1 MRSPTLYAAA
11 ILLCTALL
19 AGCSPFETRQQGVET
34 AEYLLEWRPAAELPA
49 RPGGPVIQ
57 VSAPRA
63 AAGFGSADMLYMAR
77 PHRLERF
84 ARHRWVDPPAR
95 MLEPLLVRALEASG
109 LFAAVGTPGV
119 PIQADLRLD
128 SEVIYLQLRVDA
140 DAQRLQL
147 ALRVSLIAVADGRL
161 LGSTN
166 IDLEEVSEEATPY
179 GGVQAANRAVS
190 RAMERLI
197 AFLRRQV
204 EG

>member
-1 MRSPTLYAAA
+1 MRLPTLSATA
-11 ILLCTALL
+11 ILLGALLL
-19 AGCSPFETRQQGVET
+19 AGCSPFETRPQVAET
-34 AEYLLEWRPAAELPA
+34 AQYLLEWRPEQERPA
-49 RPGGPVIQ
+49 RPERPVIQ

-63 AAGFGSADMLYMAR
+63 AAGFGTADMLYIDR

-119 PIQADLRLD
+119 PIQSDLRLD
-128 SEVIYLQLRVDA
+128 SELLYLQLRVDGGR
-140 DAQRLQL
+140 QTLQL
-147 ALRVSLIAVADGRL
+147 ALRASLIAVADGRL

-166 IDLEEVSEEATPY
+166 IDLEEVSDEATPY

-190 RAMERLI
+190 RLMERLV

>member
-1 MRSPTLYAAA
+1 MRLPTASAAA
-11 ILLCTALL
+11 ILLCAALL
-19 AGCSPFETRQQGVET
+19 AGCSPFQTRHEGVET
-34 AEYLLEWRPAAELPA
+34 AEYLLEWRPATEQPP
-49 RPGGPVIQ
+49 RPEGPVIQ

-63 AAGFGSADMLYMAR
+63 AAGFGSADMLYIAR
-77 PHRLERF
+77 PHRLEHF

-128 SEVIYLQLRVDA
+128 SELLYLQMRVDEGT
-140 DAQRLQL
+140 QRLQL

-166 IDLEEVSEEATPY
+166 IDLEEVIEEATPY

-190 RAMERLI
+190 RLMERLV
-197 AFLRRQV
+197 AFLQRQV
-204 EG
+204 ER